1 MKNIGVSTLVNH
13 NTFFAAFTLLALI
26 LVSGSLSSVLAQGK
40 AQEIGRLIRL
50 SRTSQQIERLERLVA
65 EDYALAPAIRQV
77 RQAEHPANAT
87 TQRLIAH
94 LIWATETPVVIDH
107 CFISS
112 SRLVAHAL
120 QSIKANRC
128 MGPNKTATFVPG
140 ARDQNVQ
147 SAMFGAG

>member
-50 SRTSQQIERLERLVA
+50 SRTSEQIERLERLVA

-77 RQAEHPANAT
+77 RQAE
-87 TQRLIAH
+87 R
-94 LIWATETPVVIDH
+94 
-107 CFISS
+107 
-112 SRLVAHAL
+112 R
-120 QSIKANRC
+120 
-128 MGPNKTATFVPG
+128 
-140 ARDQNVQ
+140 
-147 SAMFGAG
+147 

>member
-77 RQAEHPANAT
+77 RQAERRWGN
-87 TQRLIAH
+87 QD
-94 LIWATETPVVIDH
+94 E
-107 CFISS
+107 
-112 SRLVAHAL
+112 
-120 QSIKANRC
+120 
-128 MGPNKTATFVPG
+128 
-140 ARDQNVQ
+140 
-147 SAMFGAG
+147 

>member
-77 RQAEHPANAT
+77 RQAE
-87 TQRLIAH
+87 R
-94 LIWATETPVVIDH
+94 
-107 CFISS
+107 
-112 SRLVAHAL
+112 R
-120 QSIKANRC
+120 
-128 MGPNKTATFVPG
+128 
-140 ARDQNVQ
+140 
-147 SAMFGAG
+147 